1 MPVGHDARL
10 EPARPDNRQ
19 NVATRLG
26 ALADIARAA
35 WAGSRADLLRQA
47 AGSAREALDSAT
59 ASVSR
64 WDAEL
69 GELRVLVNVGDLAPG
84 EESEPVDEVYT
95 VEAFHHLRTLVET
108 LSGWM
113 CNVDHEGTDDAD
125 VQLLVSLGKHCS
137 VGVPIPLEGRTW
149 GELYLTRTV
158 DQPCFDDA
166 DTELALLVA
175 AQIGAALATADHL
188 DSIDKMARTDPL
200 TGLGNRRAVDE
211 ALDAALTRHLVDGA
225 PVSLVVCDL
234 NGLKRINDEQGHE
247 AGDRAL
253 IRFGAMLSSIASSI
267 PGSLAARLGGDE
279 FCIVVP
285 EAGSDA
291 VVEAAGELCRLVLK
305 SPLEGVSC
313 GVASTADDVGSV
325 ESGGRLFRLAD
336 AAQYR
341 AKRSRA
347 TVPIVAGRG
356 LPNDVAAHHAA
367 SLQIGTSERRMF
379 RGRDLSDTARLLRS
393 AMTVLEDSRDHSIED
408 RLVQVAEQ
416 VSEHCQPLGWW
427 LSVSDPAMTKVRTIR
442 HAIYRTAS
450 VPSEVEQFDS
460 DYGNEYLLAEYPQ
473 TAKALSGRVVTVQS
487 TDPDADPSE
496 LAMLDGVG
504 AVSLLM
510 AGVVDAEGTGWLIE
524 IIGDAMSEA
533 SADLGMPLRALMTA
547 AALEAR
553 T

>member
-1 MPVGHDARL
+1 
-10 EPARPDNRQ
+10 
-19 NVATRLG
+19 
-26 ALADIARAA
+26 
-35 WAGSRADLLRQA
+35 
-47 AGSAREALDSAT
+47 
-59 ASVSR
+59 
-64 WDAEL
+64 
-69 GELRVLVNVGDLAPG
+69 
-84 EESEPVDEVYT
+84 
-95 VEAFHHLRTLVET
+95 
-108 LSGWM
+108 
-113 CNVDHEGTDDAD
+113 
-125 VQLLVSLGKHCS
+125 
-137 VGVPIPLEGRTW
+137 
-149 GELYLTRTV
+149 
-158 DQPCFDDA
+158 
-166 DTELALLVA
+166 
-175 AQIGAALATADHL
+175 
-188 DSIDKMARTDPL
+188 
-200 TGLGNRRAVDE
+200 
-211 ALDAALTRHLVDGA
+211 
-225 PVSLVVCDL
+225 
-234 NGLKRINDEQGHE
+234 
-247 AGDRAL
+247 
-253 IRFGAMLSSIASSI
+253 
-267 PGSLAARLGGDE
+267 
-279 FCIVVP
+279 
-285 EAGSDA
+285 
-291 VVEAAGELCRLVLK
+291 
-305 SPLEGVSC
+305 
-313 GVASTADDVGSV
+313 V